1 MAVALITLL
10 AASLRFATLGV
21 QSVWLDESLTMLH
34 VNTSFGAMLSHVAR
48 SENTPPLYFVL
59 VWAWTHVFGHSVFAF
74 RSFSAALGSL
84 TVPLLYLA
92 GSRFSTAAGLWA
104 AGLGAVSAETFYYSQ
119 EARAYALFILVS
131 LAAFVAWQRAHA
143 VPVTVGWLRRAFG
156 DRHADIVVQG

>member
-1 MAVALITLL
+1 LVAVALITLL

-21 QSVWLDESLTMLH
+21 QSVGLDESLTMLH

-74 RSFSAALGSL
+74 RSFSAVLGSL
-84 TVPLLYLA
+84 TVPLLY
-92 GSRFSTAAGLWA
+92 RFV
-104 AGLGAVSAETFYYSQ
+104 AVRRTT
-119 EARAYALFILVS
+119 AYATYRF
-131 LAAFVAWQRAHA
+131 LAPHA